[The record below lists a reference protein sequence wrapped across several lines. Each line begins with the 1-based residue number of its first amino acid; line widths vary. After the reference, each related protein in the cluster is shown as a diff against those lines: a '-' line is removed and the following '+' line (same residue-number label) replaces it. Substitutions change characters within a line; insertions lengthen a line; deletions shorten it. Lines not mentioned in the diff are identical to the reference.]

1 MKINCLQ
8 NISLSSLKARKNK
21 NKDKNN
27 ADDNKEEVL
36 NDVLVIKMML
46 ERLRSLLGHINLND
60 HTMNQIH
67 EENRNLKRENDE
79 LKFDIRKAEERIVVL
94 ESLLC
99 KQRV

>member
-1 MKINCLQ
+1 MKINCLR
-8 NISLSSLKARKNK
+8 NINLSSLKARKNK

-27 ADDNKEEVL
+27 ADDNKEDVL

-46 ERLRSLLGHINLND
+46 ERLRSLLGHMNLND
-60 HTMNQIH
+60 PTMNQIH
-67 EENRNLKRENDE
+67 EENRILKRENE
-79 LKFDIRKAEERIVVL
+79 KLKYDVRKAEERIVVL